1 MCIRI
6 LNVAKCNKPL
16 MLENPYFV
24 LKDKLLSIRMTCPN
38 GVNNIEDPVS
48 QPN

>member
-1 MCIRI
+1 MFKD

-24 LKDKLLSIRMTCPN
+24 LKDKLPSIRICPN
-38 GVNNIEDPVS
+38 GVNNIEDPDS